1 MNIAILG
8 PGGIADDQHAPA
20 VLNHP
25 DTSLWSVLSRSAE
38 RAEAFS
44 KRHDLKAPNP
54 AHTDLAEL
62 LADPLLDAVIIAT
75 PDRLHSTQV
84 LAAARAGKHIL
95 LEKPMATSVSECDA
109 MIEACRTNDVT
120 LAMAYH
126 LRWHRGHRLI
136 RQQVSSGMLGALRH
150 IRVHWTFQAP
160 DGSNWRSSPE
170 TGRWW
175 ALAAN
180 GTHCLDLIR
189 WMMMPTEGEIT
200 RILSLQSSTK
210 FGSPHDETSIVALTF
225 ESGATAEFCVSVQ
238 FDSPSRIE
246 IYGDTGS
253 VLLDGTMGRH
263 GGGDIVLNG
272 VPVSFPAENPF
283 QAEFNDFIEAV
294 REGRPPEVDGSEGRR
309 NVALL
314 LDAINAQNNDSN
326 PI

>member
-20 VLNHP
+20 VLNHQG
-25 DTSLWSVLSRSAE
+25 TTLWSVLSRSAE

-44 KRHDLKAPNP
+44 IRHSLKAPNP
-54 AHTDLAEL
+54 AHTDLTEL
-62 LADPLLDAVIIAT
+62 LSDPLLDAVIIAT
-75 PDRLHSTQV
+75 PDRLHSIQV
-84 LAAARAGKHIL
+84 LAAARARKHIL

-109 MIEACRTNDVT
+109 MIDACRTNDVT

-126 LRWHRGHRLI
+126 LRWHRGHRMI
-136 RQQVSSGMLGALRH
+136 RQQVGSGSLGALRH

-200 RILSLQSSTK
+200 RIQSLLSSAK
-210 FGSPHDETSIVALTF
+210 FGSIHDETAVVSLAF

-246 IYGDTGS
+246 IYGDAGS
-253 VLLDGTMGRH
+253 ALLDGTMGRH
-263 GGGDIVLNG
+263 GAGEIVLNG
-272 VPVSFPAENPF
+272 EPVSYSVENPF

-294 REGRPPEVDGSEGRR
+294 REGRPPEVDGEEGRR

-314 LDAINAQNNDSN
+314 LEAINDRNNDSN
-326 PI
+326 SI

>member
-25 DTSLWSVLSRSAE
+25 DATLWSVLSRSAE

-44 KRHDLKAPNP
+44 KKHGLNAPAP
-54 AHTDLAEL
+54 AHTNLAEL

-75 PDRLHSTQV
+75 PLRLHSTQV

-95 LEKPMATSVSECDA
+95 LEKPMATSVSECEA
-109 MIEACRTNDVT
+109 MIEACRTNGVT

-136 RQQVSSGMLGALRH
+136 RQQVSSGALGALRH
-150 IRVHWTFQAP
+150 MRVHFTFQAP

-189 WMMMPTEGEIT
+189 WIMMPTEGEIT
-200 RILSLQSSTK
+200 RIQSLLSSAK
-210 FGSPHDETSIVALTF
+210 FESAHDETAIVSLAF

-246 IYGDTGS
+246 IYGDAGS
-253 VLLDGTMGRH
+253 ALLDETMGRH
-263 GGGDIVLNG
+263 GAGDIVMNRT
-272 VPVSFPAENPF
+272 PVSFPVENPF

-294 REGRPPEVDGSEGRR
+294 RESRPPEVDGVEGRR

-314 LDAINAQNNDSN
+314 LDAINEA
-326 PI
+326 

>member
-20 VLNHP
+20 VLSHP
-25 DTSLWSVLSRSAE
+25 DTTLWSVLSRSAE
-38 RAEAFS
+38 RAVAFS
-44 KRHDLKAPNP
+44 KKHGLKAPNP
-54 AHTDLAEL
+54 AHTNLAEL

-109 MIEACRTNDVT
+109 MIEACRANDVT

-126 LRWHRGHRLI
+126 LRWHRGHRMI
-136 RQQVSSGMLGALRH
+136 RQQVASDSLGALRH

-200 RILSLQSSTK
+200 RIKSLLSSAK
-210 FGSPHDETSIVALTF
+210 FGSLHDETAIVSLAF

-238 FDSPSRIE
+238 FDSTSRIE
-246 IYGDTGS
+246 IYGDSGS
-253 VLLDGTMGRH
+253 ALLNGTMGRH
-263 GGGDIVLNG
+263 GAGEIVLNG
-272 VPVSFPAENPF
+272 EPVSYPVENPF
-283 QAEFNDFIEAV
+283 EAEFYDFIEAI
-294 REGRPPEVDGSEGRR
+294 RMGRPPEVDGKEGRR

-314 LDAINAQNNDSN
+314 LDAINDQNNDSN
-326 PI
+326 AI